1 MDCTIET
8 PRLLLRLWKAS
19 DLPLFAAINA
29 DERVMEHFP
38 RTLSQEESD
47 AFAERIVAEF
57 KAFGWGLYAV
67 ELKSTARF
75 IGYCG
80 FHNFSFEAEFSPEIG
95 RASCRESGILT
106 RRRDRVASWP
116 CPLASRLRHRS
127 RASMSGVR
135 SQQTIARPHILVH
148 IHIEPPLRT
157 SNGKNRDGAA
167 RHIQASPTPGVTSAP
182 KTRIVQNRPVMHSIN
197 KKHPEASRLG
207 ALRL

>member
-80 FHNFSFEAEFSPEIG
+80 FHNFSFEAEFSPGVEIGWRLGHAHWQIG
-95 RASCRESGILT
+95 RAH
-106 RRRDRVASWP
+106 V
-116 CPLASRLRHRS
+116 
-127 RASMSGVR
+127 
-135 SQQTIARPHILVH
+135 
-148 IHIEPPLRT
+148 
-157 SNGKNRDGAA
+157 
-167 RHIQASPTPGVTSAP
+167 
-182 KTRIVQNRPVMHSIN
+182 
-197 KKHPEASRLG
+197 
-207 ALRL
+207 

>member
-8 PRLLLRLWKAS
+8 PRLLLRPWKAS

-80 FHNFSFEAEFSPEIG
+80 FHNFSFEAEFSPGVEIG
-95 RASCRESGILT
+95 WRLGHAHWHHGYATEAALACLEYARSKQLLDRIYSFTSTLN
-106 RRRDRVASWP
+106 RRSERVMEKIGME
-116 CPLASRLRHRS
+116 RQ
-127 RASMSGVR
+127 G
-135 SQQTIARPHILVH
+135 TF
-148 IHIEPPLRT
+148 
-157 SNGKNRDGAA
+157 
-167 RHIQASPTPGVTSAP
+167 
-182 KTRIVQNRPVMHSIN
+182 
-197 KKHPEASRLG
+197 KHPLLPESHPLQKHVLYRIEL
-207 ALRL
+207 

>member
-8 PRLLLRLWKAS
+8 PRLLLRPWKAS

-67 ELKSTARF
+67 ELKSTAHF

-80 FHNFSFEAEFSPEIG
+80 FHNFSFEAEFSPGVEIG
-95 RASCRESGILT
+95 
-106 RRRDRVASWP
+106 W
-116 CPLASRLRHRS
+116 
-127 RASMSGVR
+127 
-135 SQQTIARPHILVH
+135 
-148 IHIEPPLRT
+148 
-157 SNGKNRDGAA
+157 
-167 RHIQASPTPGVTSAP
+167 
-182 KTRIVQNRPVMHSIN
+182 
-197 KKHPEASRLG
+197 RLG
-207 ALRL
+207 HAHWHHGYATEAALACLEYARSKQLLDRIYSFTSTLNRRSERVMEK